1 VKRIPL
7 SQGRHSIVDDEDYS
21 YLAQWKWSFARSKNG
36 GLGYAMRSDY
46 SSGKSKTVL
55 MHRVV
60 LERTLGRDLT
70 REAIHWNRNRLDNRR
85 ANLRE
90 GTPSQRTHHGGRKKP
105 NCTSRYIGV
114 SLSRS
119 RKKWLAGIYVRSRQ
133 INLGYFTDEVRA
145 AAAYNEAAVK
155 YYGEFA
161 NQNKLDAT
169 VKTGAMPGLA
179 GRYRKYSKQANLM
192 PSLCTV

>member
-1 VKRIPL
+1 MKRILL
-7 SQGRHSIVDDEDYS
+7 SQGRHAIVDDKDYS
-21 YLAQWKWSFARSKNG
+21 YLVQWKWSFGRSTNPD
-36 GLGYAMRSDY
+36 LGYAMRSDY

-55 MHRVV
+55 MHRIV

-70 REAIHWNRNRLDNRR
+70 REAIHRNGNRLDNRR

-90 GTPSQRTHHGGRKKP
+90 GTPSQRMHHGRRKKP

-114 SLSRS
+114 SFHRP
-119 RKKWLAGIYVRSRQ
+119 RKKWMAGISVRSRQ
-133 INLGYFTDEVRA
+133 INLGYFTDEARA

-161 NQNKLDAT
+161 NQNKFDLT

-179 GRYRKYSKQANLM
+179 GRYRRYSK
-192 PSLCTV
+192 